1 VSIGFF
7 IVGAVI
13 FAFYMYFTL
22 WNIVHSSK
30 KQREEN
36 YPNVAKEETKLGK
49 TLDKIFLKGED
60 TEK

>member
-1 VSIGFF
+1 
-7 IVGAVI
+7 
-13 FAFYMYFTL
+13 MYFTL

-49 TLDKIFLKGED
+49 TLDKIFIKEEE
-60 TEK
+60 TKK